1 MSWPS
6 GPSLKLLNRSKGV
19 VATDAVH
26 FPHGTCPHRTA
37 PKDNST
43 FLSNMHCP
51 SICLMYLRSAYTT
64 LSLFA
69 AHIAQIQNR
78 TPLSEID
85 SIQHILQD
93 GTVISTQERV
103 VNYWPLPQAAD
114 TGPNVYQAACNFR
127 KWNKL
132 LSIIHAHEAQDL
144 GPQQR
149 VSPSVIT
156 VFLAPNYLNMYNN
169 KGAAIKYISAH
180 PYILATDADGHTSD
194 MRAMWSPPFVSEKI
208 TDMLIAVL
216 NTCTTEECEEE
227 EDVLMPETPTLLSS
241 VSAGADAQ
249 RKAHW

>member
-1 MSWPS
+1 
-6 GPSLKLLNRSKGV
+6 
-19 VATDAVH
+19 
-26 FPHGTCPHRTA
+26 
-37 PKDNST
+37 
-43 FLSNMHCP
+43 MHCP
-51 SICLMYLRSAYTT
+51 SICLMYLHSAYTT
-64 LSLFA
+64 LLLFA

-103 VNYWPLPQAAD
+103 IGRFHKPPTQGLMCDILWSDLTEDFGSEKRVDSFLRNHVCGCSSFS
-114 TGPNVYQAACNFR
+114 TYQAACNFR

-149 VSPSVIT
+149 ASPSVIT
-156 VFLAPNYLNMYNN
+156 VFSAPNYLNMYNN
-169 KGAAIKYISAH
+169 KGAAIK
-180 PYILATDADGHTSD
+180 
-194 MRAMWSPPFVSEKI
+194 WSPPFVGEKI

-249 RKAHW
+249 HKAHW

>member
-1 MSWPS
+1 
-6 GPSLKLLNRSKGV
+6 
-19 VATDAVH
+19 
-26 FPHGTCPHRTA
+26 
-37 PKDNST
+37 
-43 FLSNMHCP
+43 MHCP

-103 VNYWPLPQAAD
+103 VNSNTTPANANTNCYCTQIGCFHKPPTQGLMCDILWSDLTED
-114 TGPNVYQAACNFR
+114 FGSEKTVDSFLRNHVCGCSSFSTYQAACNFR

-149 VSPSVIT
+149 ASPSVIT
-156 VFLAPNYLNMYNN
+156 VFSAPNYLNMYNN
-169 KGAAIKYISAH
+169 KGAAIK
-180 PYILATDADGHTSD
+180 
-194 MRAMWSPPFVSEKI
+194 WSPPFVGEKI